1 MTKDLEVTRV
11 SNDMDNNTEDS
22 KIIKQLKQRLP
33 AIYDNWLQTRMV
45 QPSNEI
51 NDSFPAV
58 NTLPRTFVLSVSD
71 GYGKAKIFSFIL
83 DDLATTTDSDA
94 SHNYANFEKI
104 LPILVDRIN
113 KLSAKFAKPL
123 VWLRLEWLN
132 QITPMTWLGFQKDL
146 KRFKRNYYRSGIA
159 FTGVREPWLL
169 LTEMELNA
177 NACLYAGNTVTHAK
191 VNVNNL
197 NTYLRARHGSSQLPD
212 FSDELPLISFNTSGV
227 FIDVESD
234 EYHNLETKSRNKG
247 HRILPALSA
256 ETTQPIIEMST
267 NYLSKQVQPSGQY
280 IYGHFPCFG
289 RTIDTYNSLR
299 HASSTYALI
308 EGYEACRNFDSNA
321 GNGTDAETTALVTA
335 SASPAKLTLSQMQSD
350 IDKAMGYLTHQLI
363 QTYDDKAYVVDTGG
377 EIKLGANAVAIL
389 ALVKYLQV
397 FTDTPKAKEYHALAE
412 KLALGILAMQQE
424 NGSFVHVLNSKDLTL
439 KAKHRII
446 YYDGEAAFALM
457 RLYGLTKDE
466 RWINCVTRAFDYF
479 IAAKHHEAH
488 DHWLSYCSNELIIYK
503 PEKKYFQF
511 AVDNV
516 TGYVNFIKTRI
527 TTFPTLL
534 ELSMAFH
541 NMLSKLDEHPEF
553 HDVLD
558 GFDVQAFY
566 QALHARAN
574 HLLNGFFFPEM
585 AMFYKLPQSILHG
598 FFIRHHSFRVRIDD
612 VEHYLSGLIAYQ
624 KMLNKPEMPIEPS
637 KGSQSVHVEKS
648 QRLICEPNISI
659 SKDSSII
666 AWGGDVNL
674 GRRQHYLTQR
684 YGVDNVLD
692 IPALKE
698 ADFTIVNLECVVS
711 TLGEQGRAKGEGG
724 SYYYRARPE
733 MVEILRH
740 AGVNAVA
747 CANNHSGDYGEEA
760 LLQQEEILAAAGI
773 SSVGTGMTNK
783 EAFAP
788 IFHQLPN
795 GISVAVFS
803 VDATI
808 KYFSAT
814 EDKAGA
820 AYIDPKAHK
829 LWTETYTPLFNLAK
843 ETADIILVA
852 IHWGANGR
860 AIPDLDE
867 IEIGHRLID
876 AGADA
881 ILGASAHQLQGVE
894 VYKSKPII
902 HDAGD
907 LLFDA
912 AVSKS
917 KPKAGGVF
925 KLEISTKG
933 IERVNF
939 YPVHVGYGQTEAVL
953 GDQAV
958 AVSRDFAS
966 MCIAMDSKV
975 SLHNDGSLSLAVMP
989 SLPDKI
995 NRTSIVRDTKTV
1007 EKQKSVVDY
1016 SQWSAQ
1022 DRSELI
1028 LDDVPE
1034 NARIEPIDFGDMQL
1048 IGVRTHPYF
1057 FNRRRMLWVESFW
1070 QITEAVADDM
1080 RIHFRAKP
1088 TFQTN
1093 KMRPWGIGTDH
1104 DPCDWLIPTS
1114 HWEPGKVY
1122 RDFYGLRP
1130 PYKNAW
1136 EDGNVQLEV
1145 SITDKY
1151 KRHSFVELPF
1161 EYVLHTHEVRYADN
1175 LAEHMHYRQAFL
1187 DKVYENHT
1195 KGTWNAE
1202 QIASIT
1208 RGKWLVSPPNDW
1220 YVDSLVAGKKH
1231 VSLAA
1236 GRVMFVGNTNDNR
1249 AAHENSTK
1257 KPKPFDRHQDIL
1269 RLQNNLVGAIVDHP
1283 IKGLKKDFPILQ
1295 VADPIKAWM
1304 ELGIAAR
1311 SRFSKPVIAITGTV
1325 GKSSTCEMLGQMMV
1339 DSKVLT
1345 SLDNYNSRVGA
1356 LSSLASLSP
1365 HHDAAIIEVAQSALW
1380 MKRGPITQFIQPDVA
1395 LVTEIGYSQTQQVK
1409 SLEQTMKYK
1418 TQIFNGLSRNA
1429 IAVVGAH
1436 LPLFEQVLYY
1446 AQKYSKRVVIY
1457 GDHPQSQIR
1466 IKSIE
1471 LSLESSH
1478 VKLETDEGDFEFIL
1492 PIPSI
1497 GMAKNAIAAFAV
1509 IYAIGFDK
1517 EAACYAIEHYKTT
1530 ERRLQIEKL
1539 QYAHGVINIIDDS
1552 FNAEYDSMVNAFT
1565 IFKGSSFKDAYA
1577 KGTDISPYNK
1587 KIFVLGR
1594 IVHLGDKAQ
1603 DIHEALAQPLLQ
1615 SEPDLVLTHGEE
1627 MKWLRAKLPDTILGP
1642 HFDNAEVLARFLR
1655 QKVSPDD
1662 IVLFKGSSRDS
1673 DFGTTGAIFRSIL

>member
-1 MTKDLEVTRV
+1 
-11 SNDMDNNTEDS
+11 MDES
-22 KIIKQLKQRLP
+22 IKIKRLMSHLKQNLP
-33 AIYDNWLQTRMV
+33 AIYDNWIQTHIAHIDNKNNIKGSRT
-45 QPSNEI
+45 
-51 NDSFPAV
+51 D
-58 NTLPRTFVLSVSD
+58 TLPYTFVLSVSD
-71 GYGKAKIFSFIL
+71 GHKKAKTVTFIIN
-83 DDLATTTDSDA
+83 DLIQADKTDS
-94 SHNYANFEKI
+94 ANRFADFEKI
-104 LPILVDRIN
+104 LPIIHAKID
-113 KLSAKFAKPL
+113 KLSSKFDAPI
-123 VWLRLEWLN
+123 VWLRLEWLH
-132 QITPMTWLGFQKDL
+132 QATLTTWADLQQDL

-159 FTGVREPWLL
+159 FEGMREPWLL
-169 LTEMELNA
+169 LTETELNA
-177 NACLYAGNTVTHAK
+177 NACLYAGNTVAHAQ
-191 VNVNNL
+191 VNTTNL
-197 NTYLRARHGSSQLPD
+197 DVYFKARHGSSQLPNFRED
-212 FSDELPLISFNTSGV
+212 LVVISFNTAGV
-227 FIDVESD
+227 FIDGD
-234 EYHNLETKSRNKG
+234 TGDCHNLDTQPRFKG
-247 HRILPALSA
+247 HRKLLPLSA
-256 ETTQPIIEMST
+256 ATTQPIIEHST
-267 NYLSKQVQPSGQY
+267 QYLARQVQPSGQY
-280 IYGHFPCFG
+280 VYGYFPCFD
-289 RTIDTYNSLR
+289 RKINTYNSLR

-308 EGYEACRNFDSNA
+308 EGYEACRGFHDFSSLDSSDSVNIA
-321 GNGTDAETTALVTA
+321 A
-335 SASPAKLTLSQMQSD
+335 PAKLGLTEMQNN
-350 IDKAMGYLTHQLI
+350 IDGAMSYLAHQLI
-363 QTYDDKAYVVDTGG
+363 HTYDDKAYVIDTGG

-397 FTDTPKAKEYHALAE
+397 FADTPLANEYRDLAN
-412 KLALGILAMQQE
+412 KLALGITEMQQE
-424 NGSFVHVLNSKDLTL
+424 DGSFVHVLHKDLTL

-466 RWINCVTRAFDYF
+466 RWLNCVTRAFDYF
-479 IAAKHHEAH
+479 IEANHHRAH
-488 DHWLSYCSNELIIYK
+488 DHWLSYCSNELVIYK

-511 AVDNV
+511 AVNNIA
-516 TGYVNFIKTRI
+516 GYTDFIKNRI

-541 NMLSKLDEHPEF
+541 KMLLKLDEHPAF
-553 HDVLD
+553 HDVLV
-558 GFDVQAFY
+558 GFDTQHFY

-574 HLLNGFFFPEM
+574 HLMNGFFFPEM
-585 AMFYKLPQSILHG
+585 AMFYKAPQTILHG

-612 VEHYLSGLIAYQ
+612 VEHYLSGLIAYYEL
-624 KMLNKPEMPIEPS
+624 LNSNIYPKLNLKAEKRVELEIKPVVQA
-637 KGSQSVHVEKS
+637 GT
-648 QRLICEPNISI
+648 NIST
-659 SKDSSII
+659 I

-674 GRRQHYLTQR
+674 GRRQHYLTKL
-684 YGVDNVLD
+684 YGLENVLN
-692 IPALKE
+692 IAALRK

-711 TLGEQGRAKGEGG
+711 ILGEQGRIKGEGG
-724 SYYYRARPE
+724 PYYYRALPK

-747 CANNHSGDYGEEA
+747 CANNHSGDYGTNA
-760 LLQQEEILAAAGI
+760 LMQQKEILQAAGI
-773 SSVGTGMTNK
+773 ISVGTGDTK
-783 EAFAP
+783 EKAFAP

-795 GISVAVFS
+795 GIKIALFN
-803 VDATI
+803 VDSTMEYFAATNKI
-808 KYFSAT
+808 
-814 EDKAGA
+814 AGA
-820 AYIDPKAHK
+820 AYLDPQSHQ
-829 LWTETYTPLFNLAK
+829 LWTETYTSLFKSAK
-843 ETADIILVA
+843 EAADLIIVA
-852 IHWGANGR
+852 VHWGDNGR
-860 AIPDLDE
+860 ATPDSNE

-881 ILGASAHQLQGVE
+881 VLGASAHQLQGIE

-912 AVSKS
+912 AVSKAS
-917 KPKAGGVF
+917 PKAGGVF
-925 KLEISTKG
+925 HLEIG
-933 IERVNF
+933 LRGVERVNF
-939 YPVHVGYGQTEAVL
+939 YSTYVKYGQTQTVTGE
-953 GDQAV
+953 QAI
-958 AVSRDFAS
+958 ALSRDFAS
-966 MCIAMDSKV
+966 KCIAM
-975 SLHNDGSLSLAVMP
+975 GTTP
-989 SLPDKI
+989 SLYEDGHL
-995 NRTSIVRDTKTV
+995 SIAIEPRLPRQISNDRKVYPNPVLDN
-1007 EKQKSVVDY
+1007 QKNDVDY
-1016 SQWSAQ
+1016 SKWSAKTRN
-1022 DRSELI
+1022 DLI
-1028 LDDVPE
+1028 IDEVPE
-1034 NARIEPIDFGDMQL
+1034 DARIEPIGFGVMQL
-1048 IGVRTHPYF
+1048 VGIRTHPYF
-1057 FNRRRMLWVESFW
+1057 FNRRRMLWIESFW
-1070 QITEAVADDM
+1070 QITEAVADDI

-1088 TFQTN
+1088 IFQTN

-1114 HWEPGKVY
+1114 HWETGKVY

-1130 PYKNAW
+1130 PYKNTW
-1136 EDGNVQLEV
+1136 EDGNLQLEV
-1145 SITDKY
+1145 SIIDKY

-1161 EYVLHTHEVRYADN
+1161 KYVLHTHKVRYADN

-1208 RGKWLVSPPNDW
+1208 RGKWLVAPPEGW

-1269 RLQNNLVGAIVDHP
+1269 GLQNELVGAIVDHP
-1283 IKGLKKDFPILQ
+1283 IKRLKKDFPILQ

-1311 SRFSKPVIAITGTV
+1311 SRFSNPVIAITGTV

-1356 LSSLASLSP
+1356 IGSLASLSP

-1380 MKRGPITQFIQPDVA
+1380 MKRGPITQFIRPDVA

-1409 SLEQTMKYK
+1409 SLEHTMKYK

-1457 GDHPQSQIR
+1457 GEHPQAQIR
-1466 IKSIE
+1466 VKSIE

-1478 VKLETDEGDFEFIL
+1478 VKLETDEGDFEFNL

-1509 IYAIGFDK
+1509 IYAIGFNK
-1517 EAACYAIEHYKTT
+1517 KAACYAMEHYKTT
-1530 ERRLQIEKL
+1530 ERRLQIEKF
-1539 QYAHGVINIIDDS
+1539 QYAQGVINIIDDS

-1565 IFKGSSFKDAYA
+1565 IFKESSFKNAHD
-1577 KGTDISPYNK
+1577 KSTDIQGSAISRYNK

-1594 IVHLGDKAQ
+1594 IVHLGDKSQ
-1603 DIHEALAQPLLQ
+1603 DIHEALAQPVLQ
-1615 SEPDLVLTHGEE
+1615 SDPDLVLTHGEE

-1642 HFDNAEVLARFLR
+1642 HFNNAEALAKFLK

-1662 IVLFKGSSRDS
+1662 VILFKGSSRDS
-1673 DFGTTGAIFRSIL
+1673 DFGKTGVIFKSIL

>member
-1 MTKDLEVTRV
+1 MEEHTSHARLINHLK
-11 SNDMDNNTEDS
+11 NNLS
-22 KIIKQLKQRLP
+22 
-33 AIYDNWLQTRMV
+33 AIYDNWAQTHITQV
-45 QPSNEI
+45 ENKNNI
-51 NDSFPAV
+51 KDIDV
-58 NTLPRTFVLSVSD
+58 NTLPSTFVLSVSD
-71 GYGKAKIFSFIL
+71 GHKKARTVTFIV
-83 DDLATTTDSDA
+83 DDLVKITEVDGV
-94 SHNYANFEKI
+94 NGFVNFEKI
-104 LPILVDRIN
+104 LPIIHAKME
-113 KLSAKFAKPL
+113 KLSAKFDAPIAW
-123 VWLRLEWLN
+123 VRLEWLN
-132 QITPMTWLGFQKDL
+132 QASFTTWASFQQSL
-146 KRFKRNYYRSGIA
+146 KGFKRNYYRSGIA
-159 FTGVREPWLL
+159 FAGIREPWLL

-177 NACLYAGNTVTHAK
+177 NACLYAGNTVTHAE
-191 VNVNNL
+191 VNPNNL
-197 NTYLRARHGSSQLPD
+197 NVYFKARHGSSQIPD
-212 FSDELPLISFNTSGV
+212 FFDDLPVISFNTAGI
-227 FIDVESD
+227 FIDGETGVC
-234 EYHNLETKSRNKG
+234 HNLDIRPRFKG
-247 HRILPALSA
+247 HRQLLPLSA
-256 ETTQPIIEMST
+256 DTVQPIIELST
-267 NYLSKQVQPSGQY
+267 QYLARQVQSSGQY
-280 IYGHFPCFG
+280 VYGHFPCFG

-308 EGYEACRNFDSNA
+308 EGYEACRNFDSA
-321 GNGTDAETTALVTA
+321 DIFEGTDNCNSSNAATLT
-335 SASPAKLTLSQMQSD
+335 KLSLPQMQTN
-350 IDKAMGYLTHQLI
+350 IDKAMGYLVNKLI
-363 QTYDDKAYVVDTGG
+363 QTYDDKAYVIDTGG

-397 FTDTPKAKEYHALAE
+397 FAETPLADEYYALAN
-412 KLALGILAMQQE
+412 KLALGIVAMQQVD
-424 NGSFVHVLNSKDLTL
+424 GSFVHVLHSKDLTL
-439 KAKHRII
+439 KAKNRII
-446 YYDGEAAFALM
+446 YYDGEAAFAPM

-466 RWINCVTRAFDYF
+466 RWLDCVIRAFDYF

-488 DHWLSYCSNELIIYK
+488 DHWLSYCSNELVIYK

-511 AVDNV
+511 AVNNIA
-516 TGYVNFIKTRI
+516 GYTDFIKNRI

-541 NMLSKLDEHPEF
+541 KMLLKLDEYPEF
-553 HDVLD
+553 YDVLE
-558 GFDVQAFY
+558 GFDTQHFY

-574 HLLNGFFFPEM
+574 HLMNGFFFPEM
-585 AMFYKLPQSILHG
+585 AMFYKAPQTILHG

-612 VEHYLSGLIAYQ
+612 VEHYLSGLIAYYEL
-624 KMLNKPEMPIEPS
+624 LNSNVYPKLNLKAEKRVELEIEPVV
-637 KGSQSVHVEKS
+637 QADT
-648 QRLICEPNISI
+648 NISTV
-659 SKDSSII
+659 

-674 GRRQHYLTQR
+674 GRRQHYLTKL
-684 YGVDNVLD
+684 YGLENVLN
-692 IPALKE
+692 IAALKK

-711 TLGEQGRAKGEGG
+711 TLGGQGRAKGEGG
-724 SYYYRARPE
+724 PYYYRALPK

-740 AGVNAVA
+740 AGINAVA
-747 CANNHSGDYGEEA
+747 CANNHSGDYGPKA
-760 LLQQEEILAAAGI
+760 LMQQKEILQATGI
-773 SSVGTGMTNK
+773 ISVGTGYTK
-783 EAFAP
+783 EEAFAP

-795 GISVAVFS
+795 GIKIALFS
-803 VDATI
+803 VDSTMEYFAATN
-808 KYFSAT
+808 KM
-814 EDKAGA
+814 AGA
-820 AYIDPKAHK
+820 AYLDPESHQ
-829 LWTETYTPLFNLAK
+829 LWTETYTRLFKSAK
-843 ETADIILVA
+843 EAADLIIVA
-852 IHWGANGR
+852 VHWGDNGR
-860 AIPDLDE
+860 ATPDNNE

-881 ILGASAHQLQGVE
+881 VLGASAHQLQGVE

-912 AVSKS
+912 AVSKAN
-917 KPKAGGVF
+917 PKTGGVF
-925 KLEISTKG
+925 HLEIGLRG

-939 YPVHVGYGQTEAVL
+939 HPVYVKYGQTQTVTGE
-953 GDQAV
+953 QAI

-966 MCIAMDSKV
+966 KCIAMGTTP
-975 SLHNDGSLSLAVMP
+975 SLYENGHLSIAIEPSLARQISNDRKVYP
-989 SLPDKI
+989 NPILD
-995 NRTSIVRDTKTV
+995 N
-1007 EKQKSVVDY
+1007 QKNDVDY
-1016 SQWSAQ
+1016 SKWSAKTRN
-1022 DRSELI
+1022 DLI
-1028 LDDVPE
+1028 IDEVPE
-1034 NARIEPIDFGDMQL
+1034 DARIAPISFGPMQL
-1048 IGVRTHPYF
+1048 VGIRTHPYF

-1070 QITEAVADDM
+1070 QITEAVADDI

-1088 TFQTN
+1088 IFQTN
-1093 KMRPWGIGTDH
+1093 KMRPWGISSDH

-1130 PYKNAW
+1130 PYKKAW
-1136 EDGNVQLEV
+1136 EDGNLQLEV
-1145 SITDKY
+1145 SIIDKY

-1161 EYVLHTHEVRYADN
+1161 EYVLHTHKVRYADD
-1175 LAEHMHYRQAFL
+1175 LAERTRYRQAFL

-1208 RGKWLVSPPNDW
+1208 RGKWLVAPPEGW

-1257 KPKPFDRHQDIL
+1257 KPKPLDRHQDIL
-1269 RLQNNLVGAIVDHP
+1269 GLQNELVGAIVDHP

-1345 SLDNYNSRVGA
+1345 SFDNYNSRVGT
-1356 LSSLASLSP
+1356 LGSLASLSP

-1380 MKRGPITQFIQPDVA
+1380 IKRGPITQFIRPDVA

-1436 LPLFEQVLYY
+1436 LPLFEQVLDY
-1446 AQKYSKRVVIY
+1446 AKKYSKRVVIY
-1457 GDHPQSQIR
+1457 GDHPQAQIR
-1466 IKSIE
+1466 VKSIE

-1478 VKLETDEGDFEFIL
+1478 VKLETDKGDFEFIL

-1509 IYAIGFDK
+1509 IYALGFDK
-1517 EAACYAIEHYKTT
+1517 KAACYAIEQYKTT
-1530 ERRLQIEKL
+1530 ERRLQIEKI
-1539 QYAHGVINIIDDS
+1539 QYAQGVINIIDDS

-1565 IFKGSSFKDAYA
+1565 IFKDSSFRDAYA
-1577 KGTDISPYNK
+1577 KSTDLQGSAISRYNK

-1615 SEPDLVLTHGEE
+1615 SDPDLVLTHGEE

-1642 HFDNAEVLARFLR
+1642 HFDNAEALAKFLK

-1662 IVLFKGSSRDS
+1662 VILFKGSSRDS
-1673 DFGTTGAIFRSIL
+1673 DFGKTGVIFKSILETIPNSV